1 MENIQLIYKCNF
13 MHSDQISEDE
23 IIRDWTFSTLDKQL
37 LYKLNK
43 NNRIWAGVQ
52 LCALRLYGRLLEN
65 PNEILGQV
73 ISYICRQL
81 DLAPTINICKPQRK
95 ATYIEHTSVRDKR
108 VV

>member
-1 MENIQLIYKCNF
+1 

-52 LCALRLYGRLLEN
+52 
-65 PNEILGQV
+65 
-73 ISYICRQL
+73 
-81 DLAPTINICKPQRK
+81 
-95 ATYIEHTSVRDKR
+95 R
-108 VV
+108 VPLVKMHN